1 MPHLCQVMVEK
12 IYPHPETQYNSCNL
26 KFATYRIWN
35 MSYNSKTANFYE
47 ITWSNKQFIIHFVVF
62 LFLRCSCKAW
72 IIPSLFP
79 WEVVAVDKL
88 STSHI
93 QARAYR
99 WPCFLTTEQLW
110 GRIYLSTFALVI
122 LSHNDTFFT
131 FVFGVETECRPTSRL
146 CFIRV
151 TMRPVICKLD
161 PTLIFACSTYKNRN
175 SFSTFDYRWYI
186 IKI

>member
-1 MPHLCQVMVEK
+1 MNHILSQSL
-12 IYPHPETQYNSCNL
+12 TQ
-26 KFATYRIWN
+26 
-35 MSYNSKTANFYE
+35 
-47 ITWSNKQFIIHFVVF
+47 II
-62 LFLRCSCKAW
+62 
-72 IIPSLFP
+72 
-79 WEVVAVDKL
+79 
-88 STSHI
+88 HI
-93 QARAYR
+93 QARVHR
-99 WPCFLTTEQLW
+99 WPMLAFFSHSSSNSEQLW

-175 SFSTFDYRWYI
+175 SFSTFDYR
-186 IKI
+186 